1 MRVQVALCVAI
12 CALTACGKPKRPPG
26 VIVSGEP
33 SQVLIALPGWDV
45 KGYRVSA
52 LAGFSLRALV
62 LGVSPYWFDR
72 SADLSPVDF
81 AVGWGPMSD
90 PSIVEQFGFSQS
102 GRFLFM
108 RGKQYPPPIPF
119 RELSSHVANLHMIPA
134 DPEMRKAVKAVRPQ
148 DVIVLDGY
156 LVEVSGKDGFRWKSS
171 VSREDS
177 GAGACEL
184 VWVRRLSVE
193 P

>member
-1 MRVQVALCVAI
+1 MRVLLVLCVLA
-12 CALTACGKPKRPPG
+12 ACGKPKRPPG
-26 VIVSGEP
+26 PIVSGEP
-33 SQVLIALPGWDV
+33 SQVLIALPGWEV

-52 LAGFSLRALV
+52 LADFSLRALV

-72 SADLSPVDF
+72 SADLSPADF

-90 PSIVEQFGFSQS
+90 PSIVEQFGLSQS
-102 GRFLFM
+102 GRFLYM

-134 DPEMRKAVKAVRPQ
+134 DAEMRKAVKAVRPQ
-148 DVIVLDGY
+148 DVIVVNGY
-156 LVEVSGKDGFRWKSS
+156 LVEVAGKDGFRWKSS
-171 VSREDS
+171 VSREDA

-184 VWVRRLSVE
+184 VWVRHLSIE
-193 P
+193 